1 MATCSSSAPTWVRAA
16 SSWVRTCA
24 KGKLF
29 TVCDL
34 FDSEV
39 ADDANSAET
48 GKSYSTLTRSA
59 FEANYLSF
67 HNELPVAIQGP
78 TSIIG
83 SKVAPGSCRFVH
95 IDASHLYEHVRGD
108 IVAVRDLVLPSGIL
122 ALDDYRAEHTPG
134 VAAAAWEAVAVLGL
148 RLVCVTG
155 SKMYGSWGDPA
166 LVRRDCWNGSTAA
179 PTCGTKCNR
188 WPGRT

>member
-1 MATCSSSAPTWVRAA
+1 
-16 SSWVRTCA
+16 
-24 KGKLF
+24 L
-29 TVCDL
+29 
-34 FDSEV
+34 DSEV

-67 HNELPVAIQGP
+67 HNELPVVIQGP

-122 ALDDYRAEHTPG
+122 ALDDYRAGRCGGSVGGGRGAGAGAG
-134 VAAAAWEAVAVLGL
+134 VRDRQQDVRALG
-148 RLVCVTG
+148 RSCTG
-155 SKMYGSWGDPA
+155 P
-166 LVRRDCWNGSTAA
+166 
-179 PTCGTKCNR
+179 P
-188 WPGRT
+188 